1 MLANASFDH
10 LDPRRKVRP
19 TPEPSVRS
27 LRLPRA
33 EVSAVAVEL
42 RGGDVIYAHEDAAE
56 FVYEVVEG
64 MVRTVLLSNEGRRV
78 VRGFFTPGDVFGL
91 TRNGRHESSAEAVSA
106 ATVARCG
113 RRRLESLAL
122 VDPIMARELWAWLLV
137 EGERTTARLALL
149 THARAVER
157 IAYFLTEMAERV
169 GEADRL
175 QLPMSRYDIGDYLG
189 LSSETVSRAFTALRR
204 RGLIST
210 YGRAVVLLRPDL
222 LQRLAA

>member
-1 MLANASFDH
+1 MLAGASFDH
-10 LDPRRKVRP
+10 LDPGRKVRP
-19 TPEPSVRS
+19 TPELPVRPV
-27 LRLPRA
+27 RLTRA
-33 EVSAVAVEL
+33 GTSAAAVEL
-42 RGGDVIYAHEDAAE
+42 RGGEVIYSHEDAAE

-91 TRNGRHESSAEAVSA
+91 TRNGLHDSSAEAVCD
-106 ATVARCG
+106 ATVARCE
-113 RRRLESLAL
+113 RRQLESLAL

-137 EGERTTARLALL
+137 DGERTTARLALL

-169 GEADRL
+169 GGAGRL
-175 QLPMSRYDIGDYLG
+175 QLPMSRYDIGDYVG
-189 LSSETVSRAFTALRR
+189 LSSETVSRAFTALRQ

-210 YGRAVVLLRPDL
+210 FGRAVVLLRPDR
-222 LQRLAA
+222 LQQLAA

>member
-1 MLANASFDH
+1 M
-10 LDPRRKVRP
+10 
-19 TPEPSVRS
+19 
-27 LRLPRA
+27 
-33 EVSAVAVEL
+33 
-42 RGGDVIYAHEDAAE
+42 
-56 FVYEVVEG
+56 
-64 MVRTVLLSNEGRRV
+64 
-78 VRGFFTPGDVFGL
+78 
-91 TRNGRHESSAEAVSA
+91 
-106 ATVARCG
+106 
-113 RRRLESLAL
+113 
-122 VDPIMARELWAWLLV
+122 
-137 EGERTTARLALL
+137 
-149 THARAVER
+149 ER